1 MEEVYEQFIGSDKQK
16 TTSNILKGASII
28 FLLVALFSLS
38 LSLIYSIFMGIIA
51 IVLFISSFL
60 NYVDYEYELFEDK
73 ITISKIYNES
83 WRKIVK
89 SISRENVKK
98 VYESNKEHNKKNIK
112 MFYNSNISGLS
123 LYTFELNDNTSI
135 ELALNDKIKRKVVAV
150 YASKIARII

>member
-1 MEEVYEQFIGSDKQK
+1 M
-16 TTSNILKGASII
+16 
-28 FLLVALFSLS
+28 
-38 LSLIYSIFMGIIA
+38 
-51 IVLFISSFL
+51 
-60 NYVDYEYELFEDK
+60 
-73 ITISKIYNES
+73 
-83 WRKIVK
+83 
-89 SISRENVKK
+89 K

>member
-60 NYVDYEYELFEDK
+60 SYVDYEYELF
-73 ITISKIYNES
+73 
-83 WRKIVK
+83 
-89 SISRENVKK
+89 
-98 VYESNKEHNKKNIK
+98 
-112 MFYNSNISGLS
+112 
-123 LYTFELNDNTSI
+123 LN
-135 ELALNDKIKRKVVAV
+135 
-150 YASKIARII
+150 